1 MFEDASR
8 FNQPISDWKVDK
20 VTRMDQMFRKATSF
34 DQDLGWC
41 VADGVFT
48 YQMFAGAACTLP
60 SCNVTFGGCP
70 P

>member
-1 MFEDASR
+1 MVRMFADAS
-8 FNQPISDWKVDK
+8 
-20 VTRMDQMFRKATSF
+20 SF

-41 VADGVFT
+41 VAAGVFT
-48 YQMFAGAACTLP
+48 VEMFDGAACTLP

>member
-1 MFEDASR
+1 MPSSR
-8 FNQPISDWKVDK
+8 RAQCRF
-20 VTRMDQMFRKATSF
+20 
-34 DQDLGWC
+34 QDLGWC

-48 YQMFAGAACTLP
+48 YLMFDGAACTLP